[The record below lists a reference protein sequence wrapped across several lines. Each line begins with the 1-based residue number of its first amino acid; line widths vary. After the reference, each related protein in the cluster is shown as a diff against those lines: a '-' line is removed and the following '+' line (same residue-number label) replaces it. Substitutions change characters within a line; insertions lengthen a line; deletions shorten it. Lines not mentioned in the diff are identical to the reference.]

1 MTKASLYRLSGSA
14 LFFGALLSA
23 VGYLL
28 KPVVGHD
35 ISFYFNPL
43 YLPSSLL
50 TFIGAVFM
58 LMGLPGMYAH
68 QARQAG
74 TLGMAGFTVAFVGL
88 MVLEVGTGL
97 LYAFIPPLLA
107 SNFVTQFLVSQPKG
121 GGFEGQMGA
130 AFLVFFLIGLLG
142 SNLGGLIYGIAT
154 YRARVFP
161 RGAAILIFGGVII
174 GFLLS
179 IVNNPVIGDRP
190 IILMLAGF
198 AWCGIFLWTGLREK
212 GQAGALSEYSPRE
225 GKPA

>member
-1 MTKASLYRLSGSA
+1 MSKDTLYRLSGGT

-58 LMGLPGMYAH
+58 LLGLTGMYAL
-68 QARQAG
+68 QAG
-74 TLGMAGFTVAFVGL
+74 QAGKLGMAGFTVAFVGL
-88 MVLEVGTGL
+88 MILEVGTGL

-107 SNFVTQFLVSQPKG
+107 SNPVTQFLVSQPKG

-130 AFLVFFLIGLLG
+130 AFLVFFLVGLLG
-142 SNLGGLIYGIAT
+142 SNIGGLLYGIAT

-161 RGAAILIFGGVII
+161 RGASILIFGGMVI

-212 GQAGALSEYSPRE
+212 GQARALSALPE
-225 GKPA
+225 

>member
-1 MTKASLYRLSGSA
+1 MSKDTLYRLSRGT

-68 QARQAG
+68 QAGQAG
-74 TLGMAGFTVAFVGL
+74 KLGMAGFTVAFVGL
-88 MVLEVGTGL
+88 MILEVGTGL

-107 SNFVTQFLVSQPKG
+107 SNPVTQFLVSQPKG

-130 AFLVFFLIGLLG
+130 AFLVFFLVGLLG
-142 SNLGGLIYGIAT
+142 SNIGGLLYGIAN

-161 RGAAILIFGGVII
+161 RGASILIFGGMVI

-198 AWCGIFLWTGLREK
+198 AWCGILLWTGLREK
-212 GQAGALSEYSPRE
+212 GQARALSALPE
-225 GKPA
+225 